1 VKTLERS
8 LTLPGVIA
16 ISIGAMIGGGL
27 FVLPGM
33 AAAETGTG
41 PSIWLAYLVAGLCVL
56 PAALSKSELATAMP
70 TSGGTYVYL
79 ERAFGPLT
87 GTIAGLGL
95 WLSLL
100 LKSSFALVG
109 FSAYLYL
116 IAPDLDPKLSGLVLL
131 GLIVGMNIVGVKA
144 VSTITKVIVVSV
156 IIGLIGLCV
165 YSLGNTFDPA
175 NLRDETG
182 TMFSDGAGGFILA
195 VAFVYL
201 SFAGVTKV
209 AAIAEEVKNPGRNLP
224 MGILISLA
232 AVTIIYAFV
241 VFVMMATVPEIGEPL
256 GTDAAGN
263 PTYNLHPVYTFAQK
277 VGGPK
282 VAFAIVILCI
292 VTMTSMALAGLL
304 ASSRFPFAMS
314 RDSLVPKTFQSI
326 SPRFMTPIPSILA
339 TGLFIGLTILFLEP
353 VKIAK
358 LTSAFKILVF
368 GSVNLA
374 VIVLRESNPQ
384 WYKPTFKSP
393 LYPWVQILG
402 ILIAIILLFFLGL
415 EGLVAMVSIVAIGVL
430 FYLAYGL
437 KHSKR
442 LGEVGK
448 RGRRHDLLAATTQSH
463 HLEAVLPG
471 EASVVVPLFGHERS
485 PEILVEMGAV
495 LADGRKIEVLE
506 VTEVPDQTILDAVL
520 EEDVHTTSLRR
531 RLHAMA
537 EEEKLDLEF
546 TTTVSRDVVHTIH
559 HVANRLHSE
568 WVAMEWRGR
577 RHTTF
582 TIHNPIGWLQD
593 HLPCNL
599 ALFKD
604 TGIRYVRKILVVA
617 EPGPHDALVVT
628 TADHMAS
635 LYKAELYFARFDD
648 SEHSEAE
655 RHNTDEYLQQM
666 RLLCAAPTHI
676 HTLTGASRLQA
687 LEKSTAEHDLMV
699 LAAPPNRHFM
709 GLSVETMEDRLI
721 ARSACDVLALKTGI
735 GTTHELV
742 EESKPTSNDPSKA
755 LRSALDLSACALN
768 VPIKRQDELFAF
780 LGQDIANTLPRSTP
794 EMVTKALLEREQMQS
809 TSLGMGLA
817 VPHANMPMEGKVRV
831 VVVTLEK
838 PINYKAPDKQKVDI
852 IFAVITSPKERQI
865 HLNILSEISRLALNT
880 SMLNDLR
887 LARTKQDLASILQI
901 D

>member
-1 VKTLERS
+1 
-8 LTLPGVIA
+8 
-16 ISIGAMIGGGL
+16 
-27 FVLPGM
+27 
-33 AAAETGTG
+33 
-41 PSIWLAYLVAGLCVL
+41 
-56 PAALSKSELATAMP
+56 MP

-87 GTIAGLGL
+87 GTISGLGL
-95 WLSLL
+95 WLAQL
-100 LKSSFALVG
+100 LKGAFALVG

-116 IAPDLDPKLSGLVLL
+116 VTPEINPKLSGLVLL
-131 GLIVGMNIVGVKA
+131 GLIVAMNIVGIKA
-144 VSTITKVIVVSV
+144 VSTITKLIVMSVIVGLVS
-156 IIGLIGLCV
+156 LCI
-165 YSLGNTFDPA
+165 YSFGDTFDAA
-175 NLRDETG
+175 NLYDENG
-182 TMFSDGAGGFILA
+182 TMFWGGSGGFILA

-209 AAIAEEVKNPGRNLP
+209 AAIAEEVKNPERNLP
-224 MGILISLA
+224 MGILISLG

-241 VFVMMATVPEIGEPL
+241 VFVMMATVPEIGKPL
-256 GTDAAGN
+256 SDASGNLMIDASGN
-263 PTYNLHPVYTFAQK
+263 PVYNLHPVYTFADA
-277 VGGPK
+277 VGGSK
-282 VAFAIVILCI
+282 VAFSFAILGII
-292 VTMTSMALAGLL
+292 TMISMALAGLL
-304 ASSRFPFAMS
+304 AASRFPFAMS
-314 RDSLVPKTFQSI
+314 RDSLVPKTFKTI
-326 SPRFMTPIPSILA
+326 SPRFMTPISSILA
-339 TGLFIGLTILFLEP
+339 TGFVIGLTLVLFDP

-368 GSVNLA
+368 AAVNLT
-374 VIVLRESNPQ
+374 VIVLRETNPQ
-384 WYKPTFKSP
+384 WYKPKFKSP
-393 LYPWVQILG
+393 LYPWVQIFG
-402 ILIAIILLFFLGL
+402 ILVAIVLLVFLGW
-415 EGLVAMVSIVAIGVL
+415 EGLLATLSIVALGVL

-448 RGRRHDLLAATTQSH
+448 RGRRHDLLSDRSESH
-463 HLEAVLPG
+463 HLEEALPG

-495 LADGRKIEVLE
+495 LADGRKLEVLD
-506 VTEVPDQTILDAVL
+506 VTEVPDQTNLDAVL
-520 EEDVHTTSLRR
+520 EEDVFTSSLRR

-568 WVAMEWRGR
+568 WVCMEWRGR

-604 TGIRYVRKILVVA
+604 TGVRYVRKILVLA

-635 LYKAELYFARFDD
+635 LYNAELYFAQFE
-648 SEHSEAE
+648 SAGTQKKNS
-655 RHNTDEYLQQM
+655 DEYLQQM
-666 RLLCAAPTHI
+666 QMLCNVPTHV
-676 HTLTGASRLQA
+676 HA
-687 LEKSTAEHDLMV
+687 LNGSSKLDALAECTAEHDLMV

-709 GLSVETMEDRLI
+709 GLSLETMEDRLI

-735 GTTHELV
+735 GTTHELM
-742 EESKPTSNDPSKA
+742 EENQSTSNSPSES
-755 LRSALDLSACALN
+755 LRNALDLDACALN
-768 VPIKRQDELFAF
+768 VAIKGQDELFAF
-780 LGQDIANTLPRSTP
+780 LGSDIANTLPRSTP

-809 TSLGMGLA
+809 TSLGLGLA
-817 VPHANMPMEGKVRV
+817 VPHANMAMEGKARV
-831 VVVTLEK
+831 VIVTLEK
-838 PINYKAPDKQKVDI
+838 PINYKSPDKQKVDI
-852 IFAVITSPKERQI
+852 VFAVITSPKERQV
-865 HLNILSEISRLALNT
+865 HLNILAEISRLALNT
-880 SMLNDLR
+880 TMLERLR
-887 LARTKQDLASILQI
+887 EARTKQDIASILQI